1 MACLL
6 YTSIMSERDIHSD
19 RIMVKMAP
27 HRMLVGDTDVGKELI
42 ERIGELKELLDAYR
56 SGTIIENG

>member
-1 MACLL
+1 
-6 YTSIMSERDIHSD
+6 MSERDIHSD